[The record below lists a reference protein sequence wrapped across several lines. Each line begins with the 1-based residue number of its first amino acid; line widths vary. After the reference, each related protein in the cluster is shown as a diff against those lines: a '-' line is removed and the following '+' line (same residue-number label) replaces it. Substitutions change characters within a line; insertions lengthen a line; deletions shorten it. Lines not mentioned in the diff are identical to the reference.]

1 MSVFLRS
8 LLVIVISYF
17 VGNFAPSHFIG
28 KITKNIDIRDYG
40 SGNAGA
46 TNTFRVLGAAA
57 GVIVLICDVLKSMLA
72 VHAGLWLIGT
82 QLGGMVA
89 GGMAVIGHNWPVML
103 RFKGGKGIASSL
115 GLVLAL
121 FPQIGLILIA
131 VGVIVILITRYVSL
145 GSITAVILCPI
156 LLVIFGYSW
165 EICLI
170 AGILAG
176 MALLRQR
183 DNIIR
188 LKQGTENRISFR
200 RKAGR

>member
-1 MSVFLRS
+1 MSVFLRY

-17 VGNFAPSHFIG
+17 IGNFAPSYFIG

-121 FPQIGLILIA
+121 FPQI
-131 VGVIVILITRYVSL
+131 
-145 GSITAVILCPI
+145 
-156 LLVIFGYSW
+156 
-165 EICLI
+165 
-170 AGILAG
+170 
-176 MALLRQR
+176 
-183 DNIIR
+183 
-188 LKQGTENRISFR
+188 
-200 RKAGR
+200 